1 MWKVGGTKIERTGAC
16 YIFLCVCTGIRE
28 KVIFWVKRS
37 VPGNFQPKKISGLPP
52 PESLRTQDSENIVCL
67 GDRASVIEAQSQ
79 VIGQKPVVFRGVTPP
94 FFWNEENIE
103 SQYRSPCSIRFQVVG
118 RKLAE

>member
-37 VPGNFQPKKISGLPP
+37 VPKNFQREIFLGLVPQNP
-52 PESLRTQDSENIVCL
+52 YALRI
-67 GDRASVIEAQSQ
+67 
-79 VIGQKPVVFRGVTPP
+79 QKM
-94 FFWNEENIE
+94 
-103 SQYRSPCSIRFQVVG
+103 
-118 RKLAE
+118 

>member
-37 VPGNFQPKKISGLPP
+37 VPGNFQQKKNSGLPP
-52 PESLRTQDSENIVCL
+52 PESLRTQDSENVVCL
-67 GDRASVIEAQSQ
+67 GDRPSVSKLQRLK
-79 VIGQKPVVFRGVTPP
+79 V
-94 FFWNEENIE
+94 
-103 SQYRSPCSIRFQVVG
+103 RS
-118 RKLAE
+118 